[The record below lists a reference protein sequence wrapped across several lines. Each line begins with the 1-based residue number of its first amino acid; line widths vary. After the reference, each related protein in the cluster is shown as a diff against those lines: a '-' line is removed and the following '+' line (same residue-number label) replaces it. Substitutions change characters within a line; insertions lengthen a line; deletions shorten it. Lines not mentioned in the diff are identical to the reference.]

1 MKSDEVS
8 GVCLT
13 KGCFAHSLACL
24 NVKMFM
30 LRNSKHAGWFGSSS
44 SVWHKPSVQE
54 NKLQPIVKPS
64 SSPFPTLNV
73 PKWNCRVYQQRVLGS
88 YATLRM
94 WQMRKESLLTT
105 CETVNTIESVQLF
118 FGNQWITSVR
128 HQPWWP
134 KPEVHQAQPVTAGSS
149 STHVP
154 LRQPIWFLVKK
165 VKSRPLC
172 SLPTAGFNSSFPLSL
187 QHFFQLL
194 QW

>member
-88 YATLRM
+88 YATSRM

-154 LRQPIWFLVKK
+154 LRQPILFLVKK
-165 VKSRPLC
+165 SKIEAIMQPAYSR
-172 SLPTAGFNSSFPLSL
+172 L
-187 QHFFQLL
+187 QQQFSTVTTTFFQLL